1 MDLARHDF
9 SRIAEE
15 HGTPFYLY
23 DLDEATTHLQALQSG
38 LPDHVD
44 VLYCMKANPN
54 RHIVNAY
61 SKLTPG
67 LDISSGGEMEL
78 ALANGWEAERMSFA
92 GPGKTDAEL
101 EYAIQHNIGSLS
113 IESVSELKRAA
124 AVAERLGTKVNV
136 LLRVNPASIPKE
148 FAMKMGGGPSQFGI
162 PEEEIDEA
170 VPIAKSLRSV
180 NLRGFHVFSG
190 TQCLKLESSL
200 ANIRQTLQLAA
211 RLAEEHDLSP
221 EEVNLGGGVGIA
233 YFPGQAD
240 VSASEFAEAV
250 NKLIQSFRLETPRLS
265 SSRLVLEMGRY
276 LIGRYGV
283 YVARVTEIKE
293 TRGKRFAILDGGMNH
308 CFPATGN
315 FGQLV
320 KKNYPVSNLTNQGD
334 GDESMKHEIVGPLC
348 TPLDSMA
355 RSLELPKA
363 DVGDLVAFN
372 NCGAYSYSAS
382 PLLFLSHKTPLELL
396 VHQGELTVARRRMSA
411 LDFC

>member
-1 MDLARHDF
+1 
-9 SRIAEE
+9 
-15 HGTPFYLY
+15 
-23 DLDEATTHLQALQSG
+23 
-38 LPDHVD
+38 
-44 VLYCMKANPN
+44 
-54 RHIVNAY
+54 
-61 SKLTPG
+61 
-67 LDISSGGEMEL
+67 
-78 ALANGWEAERMSFA
+78 
-92 GPGKTDAEL
+92 
-101 EYAIQHNIGSLS
+101 
-113 IESVSELKRAA
+113 
-124 AVAERLGTKVNV
+124 
-136 LLRVNPASIPKE
+136 
-148 FAMKMGGGPSQFGI
+148 MKMGGGPSQFGI
-162 PEEEIDEA
+162 PEEVIDVA
-170 VPIAKSLRSV
+170 VPIAKSLESV

-211 RLAEEHDLSP
+211 RLAEEHDLTP

-240 VSASEFAEAV
+240 VSATEFAEAV
-250 NKLIQSFRLETPRLS
+250 GKRIESFRLETPRLAS
-265 SSRLVLEMGRY
+265 ARLVLEMGRY